1 MPAPGVRRPW
11 TSYDARGALESDHT
25 GWQPDSDDQVEY
37 IPLTDNQVADH
48 FSKMRNSSMYGDH
61 YTGNRLPDVND
72 ITHDT
77 DLMSYN
83 QRRVTPETEFSKR
96 QKMFDYY
103 QDLARQLY
111 HRKNQARNPIP
122 DQPPIVRAGRAGAP
136 WRHVRQCTGNLGQ
149 HIAFIDGVV
158 KQDDTHKY
166 PPYGFVIPEIHGNP
180 PINMQ
185 GMDSNT
191 GMGRKSKQTQRA
203 GVAWDSFRWQ
213 CREKHALLSSTWK
226 IQIRGKRKNA
236 SGIIRII

>member
-180 PINMQ
+180 PSRVRYRSAPPKPRTFDNIYSQHARNGFKYWNGEKKQ
-185 GMDSNT
+185 ANT
-191 GMGRKSKQTQRA
+191 T
-203 GVAWDSFRWQ
+203 RWGCLGQ
-213 CREKHALLSSTWK
+213 L
-226 IQIRGKRKNA
+226 
-236 SGIIRII
+236 